1 MYYVSDSVSCIA
13 VLAVMQMLVMA
24 CSDQDYPSIYGDVS
38 KDNTSDEGKFTYTC
52 LYLGSNL
59 GIKI

>member
-1 MYYVSDSVSCIA
+1 
-13 VLAVMQMLVMA
+13 MQMLVMA

-59 GIKI
+59 GIKILGTY